1 MILLL
6 MGVVCFL
13 AALRATSGRLRSS
26 GGLSDVRGAG
36 AAAWLAALAV
46 LTLAQLW
53 AGRDALDRYRF
64 TLLGFRHRVVDLR
77 GALQPR
83 PATVSG
89 DEASADVYVPG
100 AGDATVVE
108 LRPTGSDTLEAVV
121 ARAVEDA
128 AAVALVEEPGLLGAR
143 WSVLGSV
150 PVDPRVSVSVS
161 TQGGTWTVEWS
172 TTPARVR
179 FVDAEIPIPWVD
191 QPVAVVRPPAGGEPV
206 AVTLPPLEGSVVT
219 RLRGVRPSVFQR
231 TYPLADVLLEAAPDA
246 ALPPLGSFLFWQE
259 GGLRLA
265 DLDSEVS
272 LGGAGPDP
280 GAGEDVAADPGAG
293 EAPLW
298 ERRGGGRRLLV
309 AGLPH
314 RDWRE
319 PDLTLP
325 ERYGVRPLRS
335 FRIGVNGPWL
345 DVGLGSPE
353 VHALDV
359 AALRELR
366 LPDGRDEAGRPVYR
380 IRLTPGRNALARR
393 SLVFDAAPSTFAAA
407 GQAVFRLP
415 EEPTDGE
422 MHVLTPSGLARWET
436 GRPLTLGAGDR
447 ALLVRV
453 DGQGTSAAFWL
464 VLLALFAM
472 AGAVFLFRPM
482 NGPVFALALTASG
495 LACVRLLLGVGA
507 LASFPFVL
515 EGHQIGLWLLPLL
528 PWTLV
533 TLAESTRRGPARPG
547 LLGLGAWREW
557 TFHVVYAVALVG
569 LAQLL
574 FPESAAKRLVLG
586 AVPASVLT
594 WWLAARSGWRPW
606 AGAPERL
613 ARARREH
620 PLLLHGWSLGFGLL
634 LLRVVLEGAGWR
646 EQLTVG
652 GTRIGVSV
660 FYTPLTLVVLAGL
673 LWLHGRRLRTA
684 AGGPTLPRTA
694 ATALLEVGG
703 FLAFALLA
711 VSGWVSDFGIALVL
725 LPGPLVLLALLGA
738 RFAGAVRPPPG
749 GAEAASRR
757 PARMAVLALSLPL
770 LLFALVQVAPPLLRF
785 AWGGDL
791 QAADAR
797 MGEWNRNELLLL
809 ERGDPSALRMI
820 GQRRSEALAVMRE
833 TMRSYTRGNLT
844 GKGFLRG
851 RVSGEIAETA
861 TREHAVSALLA
872 SQWGLPGTA
881 GVAFLLLSLLPPVT
895 SLRKRDTGGDDEG
908 DAARERAGV
917 APGALATVAVPFAVL
932 VVLSWVLPSP
942 FNTVVVGLL
951 VLAGLVVL
959 LGPAFDVAEHLWW
972 GDEGAAFSG
981 GAAGGPAGVAL
992 PAGRALAAVALY
1004 TVAFAGLYM
1013 ILANYGLTFFT
1024 GKNVYLLGLD
1034 SVGDA
1039 LESLA
1044 LLGLAAL
1051 ALGRESEARSPGRSG
1066 RPRPGT
1072 GAREGSADGV
1082 AVAARGAVGREGDA
1096 WWLDGEGEER

>member
-6 MGVVCFL
+6 LGAVCFL
-13 AALRATSGRLRSS
+13 AALRATSGRLRSTD
-26 GGLSDVRGAG
+26 GLSDVRGAG
-36 AAAWLAALAV
+36 AAAWLAALAF

-53 AGRDALDRYRF
+53 AGRDELDRYRF
-64 TLLGFRHRVVDLR
+64 TLLGFRYRVVDLR
-77 GALQPR
+77 DPP
-83 PATVSG
+83 PARTVTVSG
-89 DEASADVYVPG
+89 DEGSADVYVPG
-100 AGDATVVE
+100 AGDATVLE
-108 LRPTGSDTLEAVV
+108 LGPVGGDTLEAVV
-121 ARAVEDA
+121 ARVVEDA
-128 AAVALVEEPGLLGAR
+128 GALALVEEPGPLGSR
-143 WSVLGSV
+143 WSVLGSI
-150 PVDPRVSVSVS
+150 PVDPGVPVAVS
-161 TQGGTWTVEWS
+161 TQGGTWMVEWS
-172 TTPARVR
+172 TTPARVGL
-179 FVDAEIPIPWVD
+179 VDAELPIPWVD
-191 QPVAVVRPPAGGEPV
+191 QPVAVVRPPAGGQPV
-206 AVTLPPLEGSVVT
+206 SVTLPPLEGSVMT

-246 ALPPLGSFLFWQE
+246 ALPPLGSFLFWQD

-272 LGGAGPDP
+272 PGVAVP
-280 GAGEDVAADPGAG
+280 GAAGADPEPGVSG
-293 EAPLW
+293 TPLW
-298 ERRGGGRRLLV
+298 ERRTGGRRLLV

-335 FRIGVNGPWL
+335 FRIDVNGPWL
-345 DVGLGSPE
+345 DVALGSPE

-366 LPDGRDEAGRPVYR
+366 LPDGRDEVGRPVYR

-415 EEPTDGE
+415 EEPTDGA

-453 DGQGTSAAFWL
+453 DGQGTSAASWL

-482 NGPVFALALTASG
+482 SGPVFALALTASG
-495 LACVRLLLGVGA
+495 FACVRLLLGVGA
-507 LASFPFVL
+507 LASFPFVM

-533 TLAESTRRGPARPG
+533 TLAESTRPGPARPG
-547 LLGLGAWREW
+547 LVGLGAWREW
-557 TFHVVYAVALVG
+557 IFHVVYAVALVG

-574 FPESAAKRLVLG
+574 FPGSVAKRAVLG

-594 WWLAARSGWRPW
+594 WWLATRSGWRPW
-606 AGAPERL
+606 AGASERL
-613 ARARREH
+613 RRAREEH

-660 FYTPLTLVVLAGL
+660 FYTPLTLLVLAAL
-673 LWLHGRRLRTA
+673 LWIHRRRLGSVVGTA
-684 AGGPTLPRTA
+684 TFPRAA

-703 FLAFALLA
+703 FLAFALFA

-725 LPGPLVLLALLGA
+725 LPGPLVLLALLGVRLA
-738 RFAGAVRPPPG
+738 RAVRPPPG
-749 GAEAASRR
+749 GAEATSRR

-809 ERGDPSALRMI
+809 ERGDPSALQMI

-851 RVSGEIAETA
+851 RVSREIAETA

-881 GVAFLLLSLLPPVT
+881 GLALLLLSLLPPVT
-895 SLRKRDTGGDDEG
+895 ALRERETGDGEG
-908 DAARERAGV
+908 DGARVRAGV
-917 APGALATVAVPFAVL
+917 GPGALGTLVVPFAVL
-932 VVLSWVLPSP
+932 VALSYALPSP
-942 FNTVVVGLL
+942 FNAAVVGLL
-951 VLAGLVVL
+951 VLAG
-959 LGPAFDVAEHLWW
+959 
-972 GDEGAAFSG
+972 
-981 GAAGGPAGVAL
+981 
-992 PAGRALAAVALY
+992 
-1004 TVAFAGLYM
+1004 
-1013 ILANYGLTFFT
+1013 
-1024 GKNVYLLGLD
+1024 
-1034 SVGDA
+1034 
-1039 LESLA
+1039 
-1044 LLGLAAL
+1044 
-1051 ALGRESEARSPGRSG
+1051 
-1066 RPRPGT
+1066 
-1072 GAREGSADGV
+1072 
-1082 AVAARGAVGREGDA
+1082 
-1096 WWLDGEGEER
+1096 